1 MNNMS
6 IFHCNIRSSLHNLS
20 HLKNYLATLNLEFS
34 IIGIS
39 ENWGPIQN
47 IDVQNIPGYSHK
59 YCIRTNGK
67 SGGGVNLY
75 LKKSISYKVTTKLA
89 FQTNDFESLVIE
101 FDKNIF
107 FSKKNIIVCIFYR
120 SSNSSLKLFNEKLD
134 NILDIIHREKKYCY
148 IMGDFNV
155 NCINDFS
162 GVTLYSQQFINM
174 FLSQYHLKLI
184 TIPTRVT
191 QSSATL
197 LDNIYTTD
205 PMSGQ
210 NGVLMSDF
218 SDHFSIFTLIPVVY
232 VFNGDRRFH
241 DESAPSISLC
251 GLASTR
257 GTGSATGTM
266 LISTPWTFTIR
277 QNMEPKIPDKY
288 RYKREFTNKNISK
301 LNKQFK
307 KIDWNS
313 TLNTD
318 SVLLDFSC
326 FFALVKVIFDS
337 CFPQKKIKI
346 TYSNKNPWITNLLKD
361 EIKQREKLFIKSK
374 RNPSQINIQ
383 IYKEFKNKNLT
394 NQRIAERNYFQ
405 KQFDLHDRNM
415 GKTFKVIRTL
425 LDKDAGNNVSK
436 SIDFV
441 VNNTMTCD
449 PKQISNSFNNYFI
462 SVGSTLASNINSNVN
477 PLLYVDSNVNSIIM
491 PEVSEEEITSV
502 ILSINNSAPGYD
514 DMPAS
519 VMKKCV
525 YDYITPLTYLINSS
539 IKQGIF
545 PSELKI
551 AKVFPI
557 FKAGD
562 EQLITNYRPISVLNF
577 FSKIFEKVVAN
588 YIVDF
593 LESNN
598 ILYEHQYGFRK
609 GHSTNHAVI
618 TLVERVAKALDT
630 GKIVVGVYLD
640 IRKAF
645 DAIDHPILL
654 RKLYSLGIRGNLYTW
669 IKGYLTNRS
678 QFVMYNNSKSKT
690 KFITHGVPQ
699 GSILGPLFFIVFMND
714 FSRAP
719 NILFSILFAD
729 DTTIIIE
736 GQNYNN
742 LILTLNTELNKL
754 DVWLQAN
761 KLTLNTDKTHYM
773 VFHRARIKSKTG
785 KISIRNNAID
795 EVKSTEVLGVIIDDK
810 LKWTEHIQYIKNKI
824 SKSIGILIKIRP
836 YLDKVTLRNL
846 YFTFVY
852 PYLIYCV
859 EVWGNACGTHLDP
872 IIKIK
877 KKCVRVITFSH
888 YLEPTESLFKDLK
901 ILAFKKFV
909 IQRILLLMFKHNI
922 GIVPKPIASLFT
934 KKVKFIIII
943 LDIVARFIQQL
954 VNLKQHIELLVI
966 MQF

>member
-1 MNNMS
+1 MYVYKY
-6 IFHCNIRSSLHNLS
+6 ISLL
-20 HLKNYLATLNLEFS
+20 
-34 IIGIS
+34 IIS
-39 ENWGPIQN
+39 
-47 IDVQNIPGYSHK
+47 
-59 YCIRTNGK
+59 
-67 SGGGVNLY
+67 LY
-75 LKKSISYKVTTKLA
+75 VKKSISYKVRTKLA

-107 FSKKNIIVCIFYR
+107 SSKKNIIVCIFYR
-120 SSNSSLKLFNEKLD
+120 SPNSSLKLFNEKLD

-148 IMGDFNV
+148 IIGDFNV

-162 GVTLYSQQFINM
+162 DVTLYSQQFINM
-174 FLSQYHLKLI
+174 FLSHYYLKLI

-210 NGVLMSDF
+210 NGVLTSDF
-218 SDHFSIFTLIPVVY
+218 SDHFSIFT
-232 VFNGDRRFH
+232 
-241 DESAPSISLC
+241 
-251 GLASTR
+251 
-257 GTGSATGTM
+257 
-266 LISTPWTFTIR
+266 IR
-277 QNMEPKIPDKY
+277 QIMEPKIPDKY

-326 FFALVKVIFDS
+326 FFALVKDIFH
-337 CFPQKKIKI
+337 
-346 TYSNKNPWITNLLKD
+346 LKD

-405 KQFDLHDRNM
+405 KQFDLQDHNM

-462 SVGSTLASNINSNVN
+462 SVGSTLASNIHSNIN
-477 PLLYVDSNVNSIIM
+477 LLLYVDSNVNSSIM

-514 DMPAS
+514 YMPAS

-525 YDYITPLTYLINSS
+525 HDYITPLTYLVNSS

-562 EQLITNYRPISVLNF
+562 EQLITNYRPMSVLNF

-630 GKIVVGVYLD
+630 GKIVVGVYLY

-669 IKGYLTNRS
+669 IKSYLTNRS
-678 QFVMYNNSKSKT
+678 QFVMYNNSKSET

-714 FSRAP
+714 FSRAS

-729 DTTIIIE
+729 DTTVIIE

-742 LILTLNTELNKL
+742 LILTLNTE
-754 DVWLQAN
+754 
-761 KLTLNTDKTHYM
+761 
-773 VFHRARIKSKTG
+773 
-785 KISIRNNAID
+785 
-795 EVKSTEVLGVIIDDK
+795 
-810 LKWTEHIQYIKNKI
+810 
-824 SKSIGILIKIRP
+824 
-836 YLDKVTLRNL
+836 
-846 YFTFVY
+846 
-852 PYLIYCV
+852 
-859 EVWGNACGTHLDP
+859 
-872 IIKIK
+872 
-877 KKCVRVITFSH
+877 
-888 YLEPTESLFKDLK
+888 
-901 ILAFKKFV
+901 
-909 IQRILLLMFKHNI
+909 
-922 GIVPKPIASLFT
+922 
-934 KKVKFIIII
+934 
-943 LDIVARFIQQL
+943 
-954 VNLKQHIELLVI
+954 
-966 MQF
+966 

>member
-1 MNNMS
+1 
-6 IFHCNIRSSLHNLS
+6 
-20 HLKNYLATLNLEFS
+20 
-34 IIGIS
+34 
-39 ENWGPIQN
+39 
-47 IDVQNIPGYSHK
+47 
-59 YCIRTNGK
+59 
-67 SGGGVNLY
+67 
-75 LKKSISYKVTTKLA
+75 
-89 FQTNDFESLVIE
+89 
-101 FDKNIF
+101 
-107 FSKKNIIVCIFYR
+107 
-120 SSNSSLKLFNEKLD
+120 
-134 NILDIIHREKKYCY
+134 
-148 IMGDFNV
+148 
-155 NCINDFS
+155 
-162 GVTLYSQQFINM
+162 M
-174 FLSQYHLKLI
+174 FLSHYYLKLI

-210 NGVLMSDF
+210 NGVLTSDF
-218 SDHFSIFTLIPVVY
+218 SDHFSI
-232 VFNGDRRFH
+232 
-241 DESAPSISLC
+241 
-251 GLASTR
+251 
-257 GTGSATGTM
+257 
-266 LISTPWTFTIR
+266 FTIR

-326 FFALVKVIFDS
+326 FFALVKDIFDS

-436 SIDFV
+436 SIYFV

-449 PKQISNSFNNYFI
+449 PTQISNSFNNYFI
-462 SVGSTLASNINSNVN
+462 SVGSTLANSIHSNVN

-545 PSELKI
+545 PNELKI

-645 DAIDHPILL
+645 DAIDHHILL

-669 IKGYLTNRS
+669 IKSYLTNRS
-678 QFVMYNNSKSKT
+678 QFVMYNNSKSET

-714 FSRAP
+714 FSRAS

-729 DTTIIIE
+729 DTTVIIE

-795 EVKSTEVLGVIIDDK
+795 EVKSTKFLGVIIDDK

-859 EVWGNACGTHLDP
+859 EVWGNACDTHLDP
-872 IIKIK
+872 IIKIQ

-901 ILAFKKFV
+901 ILAFKKLV

-934 KKVKFIIII
+934 KKSEIHNYNTRHCSSLHPAIGKSEATYRTFSYHAI
-943 LDIVARFIQQL
+943 LIWNYLSKLICTNVTLACFKKRSL
-954 VNLKQHIELLVI
+954 VYLQTHLISYRTVR
-966 MQF
+966 